1 MTKPLILITI
11 FLIINF
17 NLYSQIIVVDSQT
30 KQPIPNVS
38 VFNSEKNFIN
48 LTNKNGQ
55 IFINNDTISIK
66 DLSFSHISYDD
77 KIIEK
82 KIIKNFDTIFLSPRI
97 QKLEDVILTTSLNK
111 DYIKIKGFYRSY
123 LYNNNIVFAYSDGLV
138 EYYINT
144 KNDKV
149 KNNILSSRLLQRKYE
164 NNIRDKG
171 GIKVG
176 NSINPG
182 IPHLTII
189 NSNIKKFK
197 LFNIKNTN
205 DNNFIIIDTISR
217 DFNNER
223 VRVSVDNIKFNDIKN
238 IFKIIGIKIEIISNQ
253 YTSEFSN
260 QIDNILN
267 LKNFVANNI
276 KAISFKNDSY
286 KKVSYEENVQEFYV
300 IESRYISKNTYDKI
314 NTKSDLNCI
323 PTFNENEIISTS
335 NIYNFPLMPNF
346 IKNQISTGSLLN
358 TNK

>member
-82 KIIKNFDTIFLSPRI
+82 NIIKNFDTIFLSPRI

-197 LFNIKNTN
+197 FFNIKNTN

-223 VRVSVDNIKFNDIKN
+223 VRVSVDNIKFNDIK
-238 IFKIIGIKIEIISNQ
+238 KILAQNLIK
-253 YTSEFSN
+253 
-260 QIDNILN
+260 L
-267 LKNFVANNI
+267 
-276 KAISFKNDSY
+276 
-286 KKVSYEENVQEFYV
+286 
-300 IESRYISKNTYDKI
+300 
-314 NTKSDLNCI
+314 
-323 PTFNENEIISTS
+323 
-335 NIYNFPLMPNF
+335 
-346 IKNQISTGSLLN
+346 
-358 TNK
+358 